1 MLWLYRY
8 SHANAVLMSTSF
20 VFAKTS
26 FDLRNKHYTQSTCWV
41 ILLSFTKYP
50 ANTGL
55 FLMTALI
62 SSDSNNALLGKLWN
76 RLISEEVLL
85 FLLFISLQVFTCHS
99 LSLHVN
105 SYSVNQTLQLESF
118 YSTLVS
124 LSRPPGKTALLT
136 SNLLSLFIG
145 QIIFLLVKQAY

>member
-1 MLWLYRY
+1 
-8 SHANAVLMSTSF
+8 
-20 VFAKTS
+20 
-26 FDLRNKHYTQSTCWV
+26 
-41 ILLSFTKYP
+41 
-50 ANTGL
+50 
-55 FLMTALI
+55 MTALI